1 MLSSQQTSVYIVNK
15 RIPVRTSDRNL
26 VALDVDICAVDVVD
40 VVYIDNVRLAYSE
53 EHRFRQLV
61 EDSLYVHCGHILSVS
76 CVKNDIILQAF
87 DEEQIVEVNL
97 YILSFRLDEDE
108 LVFKCVEN
116 AR

>member
-87 DEEQIVEVNL
+87 D
-97 YILSFRLDEDE
+97 
-108 LVFKCVEN
+108 VEN
-116 AR
+116 LFQWNLKQFIFAFHVNEFGFV